1 MPTTHKPYNIEQILH
16 EAGSKIPG
24 KIHYLEE
31 VASTNTWLKENGQC
45 GDVCLSEK
53 QFNGRGRRGNNW
65 VSPDNG
71 NIYLSFCFCLTEN
84 TQHRSLL
91 GLVTG
96 IAIAEA
102 LKDIGLKDHGVKWP
116 NDIYWQ
122 GKKMGGILIETSNYS
137 DQFIIGIGL
146 NISLT
151 GIEADNINQGITSV
165 NDAMVGDEFS
175 RDELLI
181 RIIHRLSIHLDG
193 FASMDFQSFKHLW
206 REWDIL
212 RGESVNFQHQGEV
225 ISGTVNDIDK
235 HGRLSILHTSGETQ
249 FYSSADIRL
258 DKKSI
263 QKFIKANNQ
272 RLN

>member
-1 MPTTHKPYNIEQILH
+1 MPTKHKPYDIDLILGETSSH
-16 EAGSKIPG
+16 IPG
-24 KIHYLEE
+24 KIHYFDEIN
-31 VASTNTWLKENGQC
+31 STNTWLKDNGQC

-65 VSPDNG
+65 VSPDSG
-71 NIYLSFCFCLTEN
+71 NIYLSFCFCLLDE

-102 LKDIGLKDHGVKWP
+102 LKDIGLKGHGVKWP

-146 NISLT
+146 NISLN

-165 NDAMVGDEFS
+165 KDAMHDNEFS

-181 RIIHRLSIHLDG
+181 SIIHRLSIHLKN
-193 FASMDFQSFKHLW
+193 FATMDFHHFKKLW
-206 REWDIL
+206 AEWDIL
-212 RGESVNFQHQGEV
+212 QGESVNFQHQGSI
-225 ISGTVNDIDK
+225 ISGKVDDIDQ
-235 HGRLSILHTSGETQ
+235 HGRLGIISSSGEIQ

-258 DKKSI
+258 DKKSL
-263 QKFIKANNQ
+263 QQFTQSNNH